1 MSRAST
7 SSLDLRFVFW
17 LSWVQLISW
26 GSVFYGFSL
35 FMAPLEQELGMTRAQ
50 SSLGFSLALLAEGLL
65 AFWVGRRIDQGH
77 ERSLMTGGS
86 LLIGMS
92 FIAHSFVTDTTG
104 FYLAWLGLGIGLS
117 ATLYPPAFAV
127 LTRRFPNDFR
137 RAIILLTF
145 LGGLASTV
153 FIPLIAWLMATT
165 DWRTTMCL
173 LGGLH
178 LLVCAPLHAWLLKP
192 MATQHNII
200 HTSPHVAREAT
211 SIRTHIQHPNYWALS
226 LFVIVLM
233 TVTTALPAHM
243 VSLLREAG
251 ITPQWVLIIPASIGV
266 LQVMGRVG
274 LFTLERQLNV
284 HQTNRWVPCL
294 IPLGMLALWLGA
306 SSPISALVFVV
317 LYGLGNGMLTIVKGT
332 VMAQYINQEHV
343 GSLNGLLGIPMA
355 FARACA
361 PWLMG
366 LLWSETHGY
375 SQGIAVMIGLS
386 LVGIGA
392 LWWAQNNALQSVNE
406 KASYEKAN

>member
-1 MSRAST
+1 MPRNAHT
-7 SSLDLRFVFW
+7 SLDLRFVFW

-35 FMAPLEQELGMTRAQ
+35 FMAPLEQELGLTRAQ

-77 ERSLMTGGS
+77 ERIIMTGGS

-92 FIAHSFVTDTTG
+92 FVGHSMVTDVSG
-104 FYLAWLGLGIGLS
+104 FYLSWLGLGVGLS

-153 FIPLIAWLMATT
+153 FIPLIAGLMTIT
-165 DWRTTMCL
+165 DWRSTMLL
-173 LGGLH
+173 LGVLH
-178 LLVCAPLHAWLLKP
+178 VCLCAPLHAWLLKSAP
-192 MATQHNII
+192 QAK
-200 HTSPHVAREAT
+200 PV
-211 SIRTHIQHPNYWALS
+211 RTHAHAGAQNSAIRSHIMQPTYWALA

-233 TVTTALPAHM
+233 AVTSALPAHM
-243 VSLLREAG
+243 VSLLNEAG
-251 ITPQWVLIIPASIGV
+251 LAQKWVLIIPASIGV
-266 LQVMGRVG
+266 WQVVGRLG
-274 LFTLERQLNV
+274 LFTLEKRLDV
-284 HQTNRWVPCL
+284 HRTNRWVPCL
-294 IPLGMLALWLGA
+294 IPLGMLALWLGQGSLLA
-306 SSPISALVFVV
+306 GVLFVV
-317 LYGLGNGMLTIVKGT
+317 LYGMGNGMLTIVKGT

-355 FARACA
+355 FARASA

-366 LLWSETHGY
+366 LLWSEAHGY
-375 SQGIAVMIGLS
+375 AHGIALMIGLS
-386 LVGIGA
+386 GLGIAA
-392 LWWAQNNALQSVNE
+392 LWWAQKNALVS
-406 KASYEKAN
+406 ARS